1 MDSVR
6 KPTDGSRCNLASLM
20 VTEESVLQSLRS
32 VSDPDLHKDIVSL
45 GFVRNLSI
53 SGKGEV
59 DFDLVLTTPACP
71 VKDQLKDQVAKAVR
85 SVPGVLSVEV
95 RLSAQVAARPGMDK
109 GQLLQGVRNV
119 VAVASGKGGVGKST
133 VTVNLAAALV
143 RQGAKVGIL
152 DADIY
157 GPSQGMMLGVREDP
171 EMDAQKRIHPP
182 VSRRIKVISMSM
194 FSDDEAP
201 VVWRGPMVSQMVQ
214 NFVRQ
219 VEWGDLDYLLIDMP
233 PGTGDIQ
240 LTLTQQTPITAAII
254 VSTPQDVALLD
265 AKKGLRM
272 FEKVSVPVL
281 GIVENMS
288 GFVCDGCGKVHDIFR
303 RDGAL
308 RIARSLGVPF
318 LGTVPL
324 EAGVALSGDQGEPIV
339 FRSPNAPSARAFAE
353 IAGRMA
359 AELSVLRAESSDV
372 MTEYNLDWK
381 TIPEEELVVA

>member
-1 MDSVR
+1 M
-6 KPTDGSRCNLASLM
+6 
-20 VTEESVLQSLRS
+20 
-32 VSDPDLHKDIVSL
+32 
-45 GFVRNLSI
+45 
-53 SGKGEV
+53 
-59 DFDLVLTTPACP
+59 
-71 VKDQLKDQVAKAVR
+71 
-85 SVPGVLSVEV
+85 
-95 RLSAQVAARPGMDK
+95 
-109 GQLLQGVRNV
+109 
-119 VAVASGKGGVGKST
+119 
-133 VTVNLAAALV
+133 
-143 RQGAKVGIL
+143 
-152 DADIY
+152 
-157 GPSQGMMLGVREDP
+157 
-171 EMDAQKRIHPP
+171 PP
-182 VSRRIKVISMSM
+182 V
-194 FSDDEAP
+194 
-201 VVWRGPMVSQMVQ
+201 
-214 NFVRQ
+214 
-219 VEWGDLDYLLIDMP
+219 
-233 PGTGDIQ
+233 TGDIQ

-339 FRSPNAPSARAFAE
+339 FRSPDAPSARAFAE

-381 TIPEEELVVA
+381 TLPEEILEVAA

>member
-1 MDSVR
+1 MI
-6 KPTDGSRCNLASLM
+6 
-20 VTEESVLQSLRS
+20 TEEAVLQSLRS
-32 VSDPDLHKDIVSL
+32 VSDPDLHKDIVAL

-53 SGKGEV
+53 SGNGEV

-71 VKDQLKDQVAKAVR
+71 VKDELKDQARRAVLAL
-85 SVPGVLSVEV
+85 PGVAAVEV
-95 RLSAQVAARPGMDK
+95 RLSAQVATRPGMDK
-109 GQLLQGVRNV
+109 GQLLPGVRNV

-133 VTVNLAAALV
+133 VTANIAAALV
-143 RQGAKVGIL
+143 RQGATVGIL

-157 GPSQGMMLGVREDP
+157 GPSQGMMLGVKEDP
-171 EMDAQKRIHPP
+171 EMDAEKRIHPP
-182 VSRRIKVISMSM
+182 VARRIKVISMSM

-219 VEWGDLDYLLIDMP
+219 VEWGELDYLLIDMP

-288 GFVCDGCGKVHDIFR
+288 GFICDGCGKVHDIFR
-303 RDGAL
+303 RDGAS
-308 RIARSLGVPF
+308 RVARSLGVPF
-318 LGTVPL
+318 LGAVPL

-339 FRSPNAPSARAFAE
+339 FRSPESPSALAFRE

-359 AELSVLRAESSDV
+359 AELSVLRAETSEV
-372 MTEYNLDWK
+372 MVEYRLDWK
-381 TIPEEELVVA
+381 SVPEEAMAVAS